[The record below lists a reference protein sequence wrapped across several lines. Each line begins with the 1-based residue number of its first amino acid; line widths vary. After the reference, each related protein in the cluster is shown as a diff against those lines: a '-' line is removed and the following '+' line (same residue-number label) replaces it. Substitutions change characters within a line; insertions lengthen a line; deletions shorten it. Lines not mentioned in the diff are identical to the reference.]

1 MLIALFM
8 KSKSDTSPVRVS
20 DEIMEKLRKTLEP
33 LGAESDA
40 QCVRWACESFLQLVR
55 DENKPPAIP
64 PVAAIARGYVR
75 NGLPPT
81 KGD

>member
-1 MLIALFM
+1 M
-8 KSKSDTSPVRVS
+8 KSKSTGTSPTRIN
-20 DEIMEKLRKTLEP
+20 DETLEELRKILTP

-40 QCVRWACESFLQLVR
+40 QCVRWACESFLQLVQ

-64 PVAAIARGYVR
+64 PVAAIARGYAR

-81 KGD
+81 KDD

>member
-1 MLIALFM
+1 MRM
-8 KSKSDTSPVRVS
+8 KSKPTGTSLTRTC
-20 DEIMEKLRKTLEP
+20 DAHMEELRKILTP

-40 QCVRWACESFLQLVR
+40 QCVRWAIESFLQLVQ

-81 KGD
+81 QGD

>member
-1 MLIALFM
+1 M
-8 KSKSDTSPVRVS
+8 KKTTGTSPTRIA
-20 DEIMEKLRKTLEP
+20 DETLEELRKILTP

-40 QCVRWACESFLQLVR
+40 QCVRWACESFLQLVQ

-81 KGD
+81 QGD

>member
-1 MLIALFM
+1 MRINANLM
-8 KSKSDTSPVRVS
+8 NT
-20 DEIMEKLRKTLEP
+20 LRETLEP

-40 QCVRWACESFLQLVR
+40 QAVRWACESFLELVQ

-64 PVAAIARGYVR
+64 PVAAIARGYHR
-75 NGLPPT
+75 NGLPKT